1 MTAKRIDHTGIMVK
15 DIETSIAFYQ
25 DVLGM
30 QLKDRIT
37 HTNGIIELAF
47 LGFQEGPETEIELIQ
62 GYSSE
67 LPAEGKVHHIALL
80 TEDIAAEFT
89 HAKRQGAV
97 FIDEEITTLPN
108 GYRYFYMKDQTAN
121 GSNFSSVKKNGR
133 KCPFFLCFFS
143 DVLFRRPFLSP
154 FLKIPNS
161 EKRIIDD
168 KCNQEIDQL
177 HDRTGD
183 FPARRQITG
192 NQRRHRPRHGDSR
205 RFCHHP
211 RAHPDVRR
219 RNGQE
224 RRNDKRHD

>member
-67 LPAEGKVHHIALL
+67 LPAEGKVHHVALL

-97 FIDEEITTLPN
+97 FLEEERTTLPN
-108 GYRYFYMKDQTAN
+108 GYRYF
-121 GSNFSSVKKNGR
+121 
-133 KCPFFLCFFS
+133 
-143 DVLFRRPFLSP
+143 
-154 FLKIPNS
+154 
-161 EKRIIDD
+161 
-168 KCNQEIDQL
+168 
-177 HDRTGD
+177 
-183 FPARRQITG
+183 
-192 NQRRHRPRHGDSR
+192 
-205 RFCHHP
+205 
-211 RAHPDVRR
+211 
-219 RNGQE
+219 
-224 RRNDKRHD
+224 

>member
-47 LGFQEGPETEIELIQ
+47 LGFQKGPETEIELIQ

-67 LPAEGKVHHIALL
+67 LPAEGKVHHVALL

-108 GYRYFYMKDQTAN
+108 GYRYFYIEGPD
-121 GSNFSSVKKNGR
+121 GEWIE
-133 KCPFFLCFFS
+133 FF
-143 DVLFRRPFLSP
+143 
-154 FLKIPNS
+154 
-161 EKRIIDD
+161 
-168 KCNQEIDQL
+168 
-177 HDRTGD
+177 
-183 FPARRQITG
+183 
-192 NQRRHRPRHGDSR
+192 QR
-205 RFCHHP
+205 
-211 RAHPDVRR
+211 
-219 RNGQE
+219 
-224 RRNDKRHD
+224 

>member
-67 LPAEGKVHHIALL
+67 LPAEGKVHHFALL

-89 HAKRQGAV
+89 HAKHQGAV

-108 GYRYFYMKDQTAN
+108 GYRYFYIEGPD
-121 GSNFSSVKKNGR
+121 GEWIE
-133 KCPFFLCFFS
+133 FF
-143 DVLFRRPFLSP
+143 
-154 FLKIPNS
+154 
-161 EKRIIDD
+161 
-168 KCNQEIDQL
+168 
-177 HDRTGD
+177 
-183 FPARRQITG
+183 
-192 NQRRHRPRHGDSR
+192 QR
-205 RFCHHP
+205 
-211 RAHPDVRR
+211 
-219 RNGQE
+219 
-224 RRNDKRHD
+224 

>member
-47 LGFQEGPETEIELIQ
+47 LGFQEESETEIELIQ

-67 LPAEGKVHHIALL
+67 LPAEGKVHHVALL

-108 GYRYFYMKDQTAN
+108 GYRYFYIEGPD
-121 GSNFSSVKKNGR
+121 GEWIE
-133 KCPFFLCFFS
+133 FF
-143 DVLFRRPFLSP
+143 
-154 FLKIPNS
+154 
-161 EKRIIDD
+161 
-168 KCNQEIDQL
+168 
-177 HDRTGD
+177 
-183 FPARRQITG
+183 
-192 NQRRHRPRHGDSR
+192 QR
-205 RFCHHP
+205 
-211 RAHPDVRR
+211 
-219 RNGQE
+219 
-224 RRNDKRHD
+224 

>member
-67 LPAEGKVHHIALL
+67 LPPEGKVHHVALL
-80 TEDIAAEFT
+80 TEDITAEFT

-108 GYRYFYMKDQTAN
+108 GYRYFYIEGPD
-121 GSNFSSVKKNGR
+121 GEWIE
-133 KCPFFLCFFS
+133 FF
-143 DVLFRRPFLSP
+143 
-154 FLKIPNS
+154 
-161 EKRIIDD
+161 
-168 KCNQEIDQL
+168 
-177 HDRTGD
+177 
-183 FPARRQITG
+183 
-192 NQRRHRPRHGDSR
+192 QR
-205 RFCHHP
+205 
-211 RAHPDVRR
+211 
-219 RNGQE
+219 
-224 RRNDKRHD
+224 

>member
-67 LPAEGKVHHIALL
+67 LPAEGKVHHVALL

-108 GYRYFYMKDQTAN
+108 GYRYFYIEGPDGEWIEFFQDRK
-121 GSNFSSVKKNGR
+121 SV
-133 KCPFFLCFFS
+133 
-143 DVLFRRPFLSP
+143 V
-154 FLKIPNS
+154 
-161 EKRIIDD
+161 
-168 KCNQEIDQL
+168 
-177 HDRTGD
+177 
-183 FPARRQITG
+183 
-192 NQRRHRPRHGDSR
+192 
-205 RFCHHP
+205 
-211 RAHPDVRR
+211 
-219 RNGQE
+219 
-224 RRNDKRHD
+224 

>member
-30 QLKDRIT
+30 PLKDRIT

-67 LPAEGKVHHIALL
+67 LPAEGKVHHVALL

-108 GYRYFYMKDQTAN
+108 GYRYFYIEGPD
-121 GSNFSSVKKNGR
+121 GEWIE
-133 KCPFFLCFFS
+133 FF
-143 DVLFRRPFLSP
+143 
-154 FLKIPNS
+154 
-161 EKRIIDD
+161 
-168 KCNQEIDQL
+168 
-177 HDRTGD
+177 
-183 FPARRQITG
+183 
-192 NQRRHRPRHGDSR
+192 QR
-205 RFCHHP
+205 
-211 RAHPDVRR
+211 
-219 RNGQE
+219 
-224 RRNDKRHD
+224 

>member
-67 LPAEGKVHHIALL
+67 LPAEGKVHHVALL

-89 HAKRQGAV
+89 HTKRQGAV

-108 GYRYFYMKDQTAN
+108 GYRYFYIEGPD
-121 GSNFSSVKKNGR
+121 GEWIE
-133 KCPFFLCFFS
+133 FF
-143 DVLFRRPFLSP
+143 
-154 FLKIPNS
+154 
-161 EKRIIDD
+161 
-168 KCNQEIDQL
+168 
-177 HDRTGD
+177 
-183 FPARRQITG
+183 
-192 NQRRHRPRHGDSR
+192 QR
-205 RFCHHP
+205 
-211 RAHPDVRR
+211 
-219 RNGQE
+219 
-224 RRNDKRHD
+224 

>member
-1 MTAKRIDHTGIMVK
+1 MINTALSRKIQNRGKTMTAKRIDHTGIMVK

-108 GYRYFYMKDQTAN
+108 GYRYFYIEGPD
-121 GSNFSSVKKNGR
+121 GEWIE
-133 KCPFFLCFFS
+133 FF
-143 DVLFRRPFLSP
+143 
-154 FLKIPNS
+154 
-161 EKRIIDD
+161 
-168 KCNQEIDQL
+168 
-177 HDRTGD
+177 
-183 FPARRQITG
+183 
-192 NQRRHRPRHGDSR
+192 QR
-205 RFCHHP
+205 
-211 RAHPDVRR
+211 
-219 RNGQE
+219 
-224 RRNDKRHD
+224 

>member
-89 HAKRQGAV
+89 HAMRQGAV

-108 GYRYFYMKDQTAN
+108 GYRYFYIEGPD
-121 GSNFSSVKKNGR
+121 GEWIE
-133 KCPFFLCFFS
+133 FF
-143 DVLFRRPFLSP
+143 
-154 FLKIPNS
+154 
-161 EKRIIDD
+161 
-168 KCNQEIDQL
+168 
-177 HDRTGD
+177 
-183 FPARRQITG
+183 
-192 NQRRHRPRHGDSR
+192 QR
-205 RFCHHP
+205 
-211 RAHPDVRR
+211 
-219 RNGQE
+219 
-224 RRNDKRHD
+224 

>member
-67 LPAEGKVHHIALL
+67 LPAEGKVHHVALL

-108 GYRYFYMKDQTAN
+108 GYRYFYIEGPDGEWIEFFQRDRK
-121 GSNFSSVKKNGR
+121 SV
-133 KCPFFLCFFS
+133 
-143 DVLFRRPFLSP
+143 V
-154 FLKIPNS
+154 
-161 EKRIIDD
+161 
-168 KCNQEIDQL
+168 
-177 HDRTGD
+177 
-183 FPARRQITG
+183 
-192 NQRRHRPRHGDSR
+192 
-205 RFCHHP
+205 
-211 RAHPDVRR
+211 
-219 RNGQE
+219 
-224 RRNDKRHD
+224 

>member
-67 LPAEGKVHHIALL
+67 LPAEGKVHHVALL

-108 GYRYFYMKDQTAN
+108 GYRYFYIEGPD
-121 GSNFSSVKKNGR
+121 GEWIEFSSVKKR
-133 KCPFFLCFFS
+133 AKAPVFFM
-143 DVLFRRPFLSP
+143 FL
-154 FLKIPNS
+154 L
-161 EKRIIDD
+161 
-168 KCNQEIDQL
+168 
-177 HDRTGD
+177 
-183 FPARRQITG
+183 
-192 NQRRHRPRHGDSR
+192 
-205 RFCHHP
+205 
-211 RAHPDVRR
+211 
-219 RNGQE
+219 
-224 RRNDKRHD
+224 

>member
-30 QLKDRIT
+30 TLKDRIT

-47 LGFQEGPETEIELIQ
+47 LGFQEGSETEIELIQ

-67 LPAEGKVHHIALL
+67 LPSEGKVHHIALL

-108 GYRYFYMKDQTAN
+108 GYRYFYIEGPD
-121 GSNFSSVKKNGR
+121 GEWIE
-133 KCPFFLCFFS
+133 FF
-143 DVLFRRPFLSP
+143 
-154 FLKIPNS
+154 
-161 EKRIIDD
+161 
-168 KCNQEIDQL
+168 
-177 HDRTGD
+177 
-183 FPARRQITG
+183 
-192 NQRRHRPRHGDSR
+192 QR
-205 RFCHHP
+205 
-211 RAHPDVRR
+211 
-219 RNGQE
+219 
-224 RRNDKRHD
+224 

>member
-67 LPAEGKVHHIALL
+67 LPAEGKVHHVALL

-108 GYRYFYMKDQTAN
+108 GYRYFYIEGPDE
-121 GSNFSSVKKNGR
+121 
-133 KCPFFLCFFS
+133 FF
-143 DVLFRRPFLSP
+143 
-154 FLKIPNS
+154 
-161 EKRIIDD
+161 
-168 KCNQEIDQL
+168 
-177 HDRTGD
+177 
-183 FPARRQITG
+183 
-192 NQRRHRPRHGDSR
+192 QR
-205 RFCHHP
+205 
-211 RAHPDVRR
+211 
-219 RNGQE
+219 
-224 RRNDKRHD
+224 